1 MRIGG
6 FCRLAAVLA
15 AGGVSACTAAAPT
28 GLEPGPGPGR
38 FVATGN
44 TSAAGA
50 LEAGNKLQADPPM
63 AVGGYARGVYG
74 VPGRIDRGS
83 SFAVAKNS
91 KGGVDVTMNGTT
103 FSYAANERE
112 GSNGY
117 VQSEGGRVRHA
128 GTWESQAD
136 KHGFSQLWSYSYEET
151 EHSVHSGFAVVG
163 LETKPDVL
171 VNKPSA
177 TYRGT
182 MGGHTIAGPMQ
193 GDWRQLVS
201 KGTDST
207 VLDVKFGANPTISGT
222 ISNMQIRDSV
232 NDGKG
237 WGPFR
242 DMAGTL
248 TLESAPITGNGYEGT
263 VTADAAFINS
273 VGFTKFENGKYAGRF
288 YGPNGE
294 ETAGVISAD
303 NNVGSMLLG
312 GFRAWE

>member
-6 FCRLAAVLA
+6 SYGLAAVLA
-15 AGGVSACTAAAPT
+15 AGGLSACTAAAPT
-28 GLEPGPGPGR
+28 GLEPGAGPGR
-38 FVATGN
+38 VVTTGN
-44 TSAAGA
+44 ISAAGA
-50 LEAGNKLQADPPM
+50 LDAGNKLQADPPM

-74 VPGRIDRGS
+74 VPGRVDRGS
-83 SFAVAKNS
+83 SFAIVKNN
-91 KGGVDVTMNGTT
+91 KGGVDITMDGTN
-103 FSYAANERE
+103 FSYAAADKQ
-112 GSNGY
+112 GNGY
-117 VQSEGGRVRHA
+117 YRSDGGGAHQA
-128 GTWESQAD
+128 HSWESAAD
-136 KHGFSQLWSYSYEET
+136 KHSFSQLWSYSFEENVNST
-151 EHSVHSGFAVVG
+151 HSGFAVVG
-163 LETKPDVL
+163 AETKPEVL
-171 VNKPSA
+171 VNKASA
-177 TYRGT
+177 TYRGS

-201 KGTDST
+201 KGMDST
-207 VLDVKFGANPTISGT
+207 VLDVQFGANPTISGT

-248 TLESAPITGNGYEGT
+248 TLESAPISGNGYEGK

-294 ETAGVISAD
+294 EAAGVISGD
-303 NNVGSMLLG
+303 NNVGSMFLG